1 MSILSLVSLIV
12 SVVGQ
17 VMYYLLFSNSSLS
30 VVFIIISVVSIILPT
45 ISKKIRIAQGKKG
58 RVLEIIAIIV
68 GGFNF
73 YCVFFALTSLPVII
87 AYLGLVIGGV
97 AYKVVK

>member
-1 MSILSLVSLIV
+1 
-12 SVVGQ
+12 
-17 VMYYLLFSNSSLS
+17 MYYLLFSNSSLS

-87 AYLGLVIGGV
+87 AYLGWVIGGV

>member
-58 RVLEIIAIIV
+58 RVLGIIAIIV

-87 AYLGLVIGGV
+87 AYLGWVIGGV

>member
-73 YCVFFALTSLPVII
+73 YCVFFALTSLPVIS
-87 AYLGLVIGGV
+87 AYLGWVIGGV